1 MYCLCALFSLCCLMC
16 SCMPSIGACKA
27 APFTSDAGQ
36 TGRKTRRQ
44 QSPFCALCS
53 ALLLHES
60 KTSQAESAPWVHARC
75 PPAEK
80 MVVARTL
87 CCLLFSGVPPTPPVE
102 NAVSS
107 DLVCIRAYCWTTN
120 RRHASR
126 EKAMVATYGV
136 CYSEAHLR
144 DAQTLLDEDTL
155 LGRRWWAG
163 WQRSGQQQS
172 RPCRAC
178 WCGMV
183 PRTASC
189 TPLTYLSSPSCTLA
203 ECCSASCWPSTNPSL
218 RSPLAT

>member
-1 MYCLCALFSLCCLMC
+1 MYMVSVAIYCLCALFSLCCLMC

-27 APFTSDAGQ
+27 ASFTSDAGQ

-60 KTSQAESAPWVHARC
+60 KTSQAESAPWVHARY

-87 CCLLFSGVPPTPPVE
+87 CCLLFPGVPSTWY
-102 NAVSS
+102 VSEHTAGLQTGATLAEKRLWWQHMVS
-107 DLVCIRAYCWTTN
+107 VTL
-120 RRHASR
+120 RH
-126 EKAMVATYGV
+126 
-136 CYSEAHLR
+136 SEAHLR
-144 DAQTLLDEDTL
+144 DAQTPLNEDTL

-163 WQRSGQQQS
+163 WQRSGQQRS

-218 RSPLAT
+218 RCPPAT